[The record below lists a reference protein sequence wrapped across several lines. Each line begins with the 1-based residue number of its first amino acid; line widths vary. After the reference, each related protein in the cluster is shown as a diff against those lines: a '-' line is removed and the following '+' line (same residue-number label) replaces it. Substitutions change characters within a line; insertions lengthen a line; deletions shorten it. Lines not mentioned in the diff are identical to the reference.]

1 MTKMERRINRVC
13 CLDID
18 ISRVRARR
26 STIPDDSSRVRTRR
40 PITLFITIY
49 RMNHGIGT
57 AIVTNFVTMTIVIS
71 SKPADSIQRFRFHSV
86 PITPT

>member
-1 MTKMERRINRVC
+1 MIKMERRINRVC

-26 STIPDDSSRVRTRR
+26 STILDDSSRVRTRR

-49 RMNHGIGT
+49 CKNNGMGT
-57 AIVTNFVTMTIVIS
+57 AIVTDSVIS
-71 SKPADSIQRFRFHSV
+71 TYNMYRV
-86 PITPT
+86 LV

>member
-1 MTKMERRINRVC
+1 MTKMERIINRVC
-13 CLDID
+13 HLDID

-49 RMNHGIGT
+49 RKNQGTGT
-57 AIVTNFVTMTIVIS
+57 AIVT
-71 SKPADSIQRFRFHSV
+71 DSVRVYYMSGLLG
-86 PITPT
+86 